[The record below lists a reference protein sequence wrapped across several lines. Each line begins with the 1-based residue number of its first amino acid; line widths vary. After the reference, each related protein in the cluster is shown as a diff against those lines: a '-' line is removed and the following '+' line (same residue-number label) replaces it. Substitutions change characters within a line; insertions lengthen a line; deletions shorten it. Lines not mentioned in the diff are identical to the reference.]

1 MSIAWHRDNP
11 EGTVWSATINDGQE
25 GWFEIALELDPGG
38 WRWIINHD
46 HAFRGQERTLEQA
59 KVAASAQLDRTSR
72 RFPRCE
78 IRPFTENEG
87 GGYLITFSDFPGVVA
102 SGATPEEAIH
112 HGRDA
117 LDVYRRTREGLGST
131 SHA

>member
-1 MSIAWHRDNP
+1 MSIAWHRDNS
-11 EGTVWSATINDGQE
+11 EGTAWSATIDDGQE
-25 GWFEIALELDPGG
+25 GWFAITLELDPDG

-46 HAFRGQERTLEQA
+46 RAFCGQERTLEQA
-59 KVAASAQLDRTSR
+59 KAAASAQ
-72 RFPRCE
+72 CE

-87 GGYLITFSDFPGVVA
+87 DGYLVTFSDFPGVVA

-117 LDVYRRTREGLGST
+117 LDAYRRTPEELEST

>member
-1 MSIAWHRDNP
+1 
-11 EGTVWSATINDGQE
+11 
-25 GWFEIALELDPGG
+25 LDPLGGGKQVGIDRRGANRAADQPHGFAHG

-46 HAFRGQERTLEQA
+46 RAFWGQARTLEQA
-59 KVAASAQLDRTSR
+59 QVAASAQLNRTNQ

-78 IRPFTENEG
+78 MRPFTENEG

-117 LDVYRRTREGLGST
+117 LDVYCRTLEELEST